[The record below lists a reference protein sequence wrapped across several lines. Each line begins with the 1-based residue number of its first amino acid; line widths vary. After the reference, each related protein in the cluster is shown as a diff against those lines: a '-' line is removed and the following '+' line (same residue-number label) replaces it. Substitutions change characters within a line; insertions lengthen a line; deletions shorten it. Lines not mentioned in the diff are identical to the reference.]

1 MKTNILSKLVVAF
14 LSLFFIACEK
24 QPSDSV
30 EQDRIRTDYELFY
43 DKNTDKTTAVAAFRF
58 GQSITGTQLEL
69 SAPAEVR
76 FNNDLLV
83 FNRVL
88 GRYEKEYNGFVATGT
103 FTYKD
108 TKGTTLV
115 NTVPAIKPI
124 DFPASP
130 AVLTISKSQE
140 YNLVWQ
146 GDALAQ
152 NDGVGML
159 VAGLTFT
166 ETTLNATKVRM
177 TSAQL
182 QPAAVG
188 AHIAFMDRWTLSQL
202 QQSTS
207 NGGSIVSKYRAKNKN
222 VEITQ

>member
-1 MKTNILSKLVVAF
+1 MKTNMLTTILIA
-14 LSLFFIACEK
+14 FIAIPFTSCEK
-24 QPSDSV
+24 QPSDAV
-30 EQDRIRTDYELFY
+30 DQDRIRTDYELFY
-43 DKNTDKTTAVAAFRF
+43 DKNTDKTTAVAAFKF

-76 FNNDLLV
+76 FNNDLLT

-88 GRYEKEYNGFVATGT
+88 GRYEKEYNGFIATGT

-108 TKGTTLV
+108 TKGKTLV

-130 AVLTISKSQE
+130 TVLSISKAQE
-140 YNLVWQ
+140 YNITWQ

-152 NDGVGML
+152 NEGVGVL
-159 VAGLTFT
+159 VASLVFT
-166 ETTLNATKVRM
+166 ETTLNATRVRM

-182 QPAAVG
+182 QPAAIG

-202 QQSTS
+202 QQQTS
-207 NGGSIVSKYRAKNKN
+207 NGGSITSKYRAKNKN
-222 VEITQ
+222 VEITN